1 MVFHGSWSVFM
12 VFMVFQGSFS
22 WFWTLVLGCLL
33 VLYMNDQILVHKYIS
48 SQNGL
53 ILVMRPLKT
62 TKKRAQKRYLLNNIQ
77 SELNAGGAKRDCIL
91 HDPARKVL
99 PAVGQLWPSDYDDD
113 TAGHFTT
120 MFVPSNAILFS
131 LLPQGL
137 ESTSQTLVPYFRTEL
152 DLQSSF

>member
-1 MVFHGSWSVFM
+1 MGFQGNFMVFHGSWSVFM
-12 VFMVFQGSFS
+12 VFMVFQGNFS

-77 SELNAGGAKRDCIL
+77 SELNAWGAKPDCIL
-91 HDPARKVL
+91 HDPACKVL

-113 TAGHFTT
+113 TAGHLTT
-120 MFVPSNAILFS
+120 MLSPAM
-131 LLPQGL
+131 
-137 ESTSQTLVPYFRTEL
+137 
-152 DLQSSF
+152 SSFSPNCHKVLNPHHRP